1 MSRESMSRAGLLLRV
16 AAAAG
21 IGALLAVAVL
31 MVSRD
36 VTDGRLLAVVML
48 AAVSFSVLAA
58 GTLWSPSA
66 PPSPDARPAGAEPGR
81 PWAPRSES
89 GRPSRSEPER
99 ASRRQ
104 PERARRSETDR
115 VPRSEPER
123 APRAEPDRAPR
134 AEPDRAAPVAPAGT
148 GKPAFAWTGRSA
160 RPPATPGADPVT
172 AASNPAPRW
181 RPPPAASSRETRD
194 DSPPVNVA
202 VPVPGSTWWQAAR
215 DGNRTRPSA
224 GPASTSP
231 DSTWADPADTG
242 VVTQVTQCPRCGDFA
257 VDVRHQP
264 PGFAFGCAACGHRWR
279 WEPGSAWPAG
289 VVRPS
294 LGRRPA
300 DPGS

>member
-1 MSRESMSRAGLLLRV
+1 MSRASMSRAGLLLRV

-31 MVSRD
+31 VVSRD

-58 GTLWSPSA
+58 GTLWSPS
-66 PPSPDARPAGAEPGR
+66 PSPSPSPDARPAGAEPGR
-81 PWAPRSES
+81 PWAPRSEP

-99 ASRRQ
+99 ASRHQ
-104 PERARRSETDR
+104 PERARRSEPDR
-115 VPRSEPER
+115 LPRSEPER
-123 APRAEPDRAPR
+123 APRSEPG
-134 AEPDRAAPVAPAGT
+134 RAAPAAPAGP

-160 RPPATPGADPVT
+160 QPPAAPGADPVT

-181 RPPPAASSRETRD
+181 RPPPAAPTASSREARD

-215 DGNRTRPSA
+215 DGNRTRQSA
-224 GPASTSP
+224 DPASTSP
-231 DSTWADPADTG
+231 DSTSADPADTG

-294 LGRRPA
+294 LGRWPA
-300 DPGS
+300 SDPGS